1 MHYVLEWPLKN
12 LLKPQSFTS
21 CIYTEVGYAQGMNDI
36 MARFLYVMKDEADAY
51 WMFSRYMEHFK
62 NDFMEEGML
71 VKIGILH

>member
-1 MHYVLEWPLKN
+1 
-12 LLKPQSFTS
+12 
-21 CIYTEVGYAQGMNDI
+21 MNDI

-71 VKIGILH
+71 VKIGIHINHTTIGRN